1 MHADHLDR
9 SSWGAQRKRLGLLGF
24 AMLASLLTP
33 LVASAAPITYNFSSG
48 TVTLLAVLDDGN
60 VTSVLSGP
68 SPVNVLLGG
77 TSVTFDPDGGINGSL
92 VDFELVP
99 ASVLN
104 LDLDET
110 LVGLDTITVSN
121 AMLVDNP
128 IFLTFVS
135 PLGEFFA
142 NTIMTA
148 DVSGTLGG
156 GGAFGP
162 ASVTSIDSQVTGNLS
177 ISGNTV
183 NFNLAGINIARFAQ
197 LPGPGPDVLVKANFS
212 FIGVIPEP
220 GTALLIGLGLA
231 GLSQTGS
238 QAGRRRTAV

>member
-1 MHADHLDR
+1 MTATSPR
-9 SSWGAQRKRLGLLGF
+9 SS
-24 AMLASLLTP
+24 P
-33 LVASAAPITYNFSSG
+33 
-48 TVTLLAVLDDGN
+48 
-60 VTSVLSGP
+60 VLSGP

-135 PLGEFFA
+135 PIGEFFA

-148 DVSGTLGG
+148 DVSGT
-156 GGAFGP
+156 FGP

-177 ISGNTV
+177 ISGDTV
-183 NFNLAGINIARFAQ
+183 SFNLAGINIARFAQ

-212 FIGVIPEP
+212 FIGVIP
-220 GTALLIGLGLA
+220 
-231 GLSQTGS
+231 
-238 QAGRRRTAV
+238 